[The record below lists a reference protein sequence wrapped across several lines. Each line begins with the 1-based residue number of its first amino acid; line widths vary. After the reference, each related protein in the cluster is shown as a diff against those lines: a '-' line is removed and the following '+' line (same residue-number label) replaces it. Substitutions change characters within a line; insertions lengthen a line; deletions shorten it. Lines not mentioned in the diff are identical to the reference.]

1 MEVFVMTD
9 QFVTVACS
17 KCGAEYQIS
26 VTYAGM
32 PGECGVCGEVFVFPS
47 KEDINAAFG
56 YDVCGQVAAAQ
67 AAEAA
72 AASANGTEAQPVAE
86 QPAADQPV
94 AEQPATEQT
103 PVPEAEPAQ
112 SVPQEED
119 QGAGAPSFQGT
130 APADDEVFT
139 STIKMSRSK
148 IAGGMIPKLNDDEFQ
163 FSLAK
168 KTVTETSAVTEEDIK
183 EIKAILNNDA
193 PASAPKRKWWQYLL
207 FWIK

>member
-1 MEVFVMTD
+1 MTD

-17 KCGAEYQIS
+17 KCNVEYQIS

-47 KEDINAAFG
+47 KEEINAAFG

-72 AASANGTEAQPVAE
+72 ANGGAEAAPAAE
-86 QPAADQPV
+86 QPAAEQPV
-94 AEQPATEQT
+94 PGESPAPPAEE
-103 PVPEAEPAQ
+103 VPLP
-112 SVPQEED
+112 EEND
-119 QGAGAPSFQGT
+119 QAAAAPSFQGT
-130 APADDEVFT
+130 APAEDEVFT

-168 KTVTETSAVTEEDIK
+168 KTVTETSSVTEEDIQ

-193 PASAPKRKWWQYLL
+193 PASSGPKRKWWQYLL
-207 FWIK
+207 FWIKPNE

>member
-72 AASANGTEAQPVAE
+72 QTAEAAADGTEAQPVPE
-86 QPAADQPV
+86 QPAA
-94 AEQPATEQT
+94 EQPPVQETEPPQ
-103 PVPEAEPAQ
+103 P
-112 SVPQEED
+112 VPQEED
-119 QGAGAPSFQGT
+119 QSAPSFQGT
-130 APADDEVFT
+130 APAEDEVFT

-163 FSLAK
+163 SSLAK

>member
-1 MEVFVMTD
+1 MTD
-9 QFVTVACS
+9 QFVTVSCS
-17 KCGAEYQIS
+17 KCNAEYQIS

-47 KEDINAAFG
+47 KEEINAAFG

-72 AASANGTEAQPVAE
+72 AANGQQPAQPAAEQIAEE
-86 QPAADQPV
+86 QPAP
-94 AEQPATEQT
+94 AEQQPEQSAPA
-103 PVPEAEPAQ
+103 
-112 SVPQEED
+112 ED
-119 QGAGAPSFQGT
+119 ESAGPSFQGT
-130 APADDEVFT
+130 APAEDEEFT

-168 KTVTETSAVTEEDIK
+168 KQVTETTSVTEEDIQD
-183 EIKAILNNDA
+183 IKAILNSGESA
-193 PASAPKRKWWQYLL
+193 PGPKRKWWQYIF
-207 FWIK
+207 FWIKPKE

>member
-72 AASANGTEAQPVAE
+72 AAAANGAEVQPVAEQPVAE
-86 QPAADQPV
+86 QPAA
-94 AEQPATEQT
+94 EQT

-130 APADDEVFT
+130 APAEDEVFT

-193 PASAPKRKWWQYLL
+193 PAESAPKRKWWQYLF

>member
-72 AASANGTEAQPVAE
+72 AAAANGAEAQPVAE
-86 QPAADQPV
+86 QPV
-94 AEQPATEQT
+94 AEQPPAEQP
-103 PVPEAEPAQ
+103 PVPEAEQPQ

-193 PASAPKRKWWQYLL
+193 PAKSGSEPKRKWWQYLL

>member
-72 AASANGTEAQPVAE
+72 QTAEAAADGTEAQPVPE
-86 QPAADQPV
+86 QPAA
-94 AEQPATEQT
+94 EQPPVQETEPPQ
-103 PVPEAEPAQ
+103 P
-112 SVPQEED
+112 VPQEED
-119 QGAGAPSFQGT
+119 QSAPSFQGT
-130 APADDEVFT
+130 APAEDEVFT

>member
-1 MEVFVMTD
+1 MTD

-17 KCGAEYQIS
+17 KCNAEYQIS

-72 AASANGTEAQPVAE
+72 AANGAAQPAAEQAVAE
-86 QPAADQPV
+86 QPAA
-94 AEQPATEQT
+94 EQP
-103 PVPEAEPAQ
+103 PVPEAEPVQ

-119 QGAGAPSFQGT
+119 QEAPSFQGT
-130 APADDEVFT
+130 APAEDEVFT

-163 FSLAK
+163 FSLSK
-168 KTVTETSAVTEEDIK
+168 KTVTETSAVTEQDIQ
-183 EIKAILNNDA
+183 EIKAILNNDG
-193 PASAPKRKWWQYLL
+193 PAASGPKRKWWQYLF
-207 FWIK
+207 FWIKPKE

>member
-67 AAEAA
+67 AAETAA
-72 AASANGTEAQPVAE
+72 AANGAEAQPAAEQAVAE
-86 QPAADQPV
+86 QPAP
-94 AEQPATEQT
+94 ERSPA
-103 PVPEAEPAQ
+103 PEAAPAQ

-193 PASAPKRKWWQYLL
+193 PAESGSAPKRKWWQYLL

>member
-1 MEVFVMTD
+1 MTD

-17 KCGAEYQIS
+17 KCNAEYQIS

-72 AASANGTEAQPVAE
+72 AAAANGEQVQPAVE
-86 QPAADQPV
+86 QQAADQPA
-94 AEQPATEQT
+94 AEPQPAPEEIPQQPAEEQQ
-103 PVPEAEPAQ
+103 A
-112 SVPQEED
+112 S
-119 QGAGAPSFQGT
+119 APSFQGT
-130 APADDEVFT
+130 APAEDEVFT

-148 IAGGMIPKLNDDEFQ
+148 IAGGMIPKLEDDFQ
-163 FSLAK
+163 FSLSK
-168 KTVTETSAVTEEDIK
+168 KTVTETSAVTEEDIQ
-183 EIKAILNNDA
+183 EIKAILNNDQA
-193 PASAPKRKWWQYLL
+193 DSGPKRKWWQYIF
-207 FWIK
+207 FWIKPKD